1 MRISAIENYMN
12 ESHAA
17 WDHYRSFLAILR
29 EGSLSAAARSLK
41 LTQPTISRHLDQ
53 LEASLGTGRLF
64 TRAPQGLT
72 PTDAAL
78 RLAPHAQ
85 AMESA
90 AAALQRSAAG
100 DPSAMTGVIRI
111 TASDVIGAE
120 VLPGFLREI
129 RARHPGLVFEISLSN
144 QMTDLLR
151 READIAIRMTRP
163 VQKALIAR
171 RCPNIRLGLFAHP
184 EYLDRHGVPKTTDE
198 LKEHVIIGFDRDPS
212 AGRLLKQ
219 FGLPLDPAHFTYRI
233 DNQIAQ
239 LSAIR
244 QGCGIGFC
252 QIGLAARAPR
262 LTRLLADEIEIP
274 LESWT
279 TMHEDLKGDQR
290 MRLVFDH
297 LHAAMTSYATGG
309 HQSA

>member
-1 MRISAIENYMN
+1 MN

-17 WDHYRSFLAILR
+17 WDLYRSFLAILR

-78 RLAPHAQ
+78 RLAPHAE

-111 TASDVIGAE
+111 AASDVIGAE
-120 VLPGFLREI
+120 VLPGFLGEI

-163 VQKALIAR
+163 NQKALVAR
-171 RCPNIRLGLFAHP
+171 RCPDIRLGLFAHP
-184 EYLDRHGVPKTTDE
+184 EYLEHHGSPSTTDE
-198 LKEHVIIGFDRDPS
+198 LENHAIIGFDRDPS
-212 AGRLLKQ
+212 AERLLKQ
-219 FGLPLDPAHFTYRI
+219 FGFSLDPSNFAYRI

-252 QIGLAARAPR
+252 QIELATRAPK
-262 LTRLLADEIEIP
+262 LTRVLKDDVEIP
-274 LESWT
+274 LESWV

-297 LHAAMTSYATGG
+297 LHAAMTSYARSDAG
-309 HQSA
+309 AEVA